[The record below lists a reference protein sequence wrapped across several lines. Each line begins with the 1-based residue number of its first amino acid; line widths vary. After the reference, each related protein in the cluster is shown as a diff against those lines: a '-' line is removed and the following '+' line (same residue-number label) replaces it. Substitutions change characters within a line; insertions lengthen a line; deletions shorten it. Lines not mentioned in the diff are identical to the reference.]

1 MKKSAIRDGVN
12 CLEKCLLDVKNWMWV
27 NLLKL
32 NDDKTEVI
40 VLGTQQQL
48 AKLGPLTLRVGDT
61 EVTCIPCVWNLGVNF
76 DAELK
81 HTSHVNK
88 LVSSSFHMLQT
99 SHGLDITWTFQLP
112 KSWSRHWSSVRLTTA
127 TAYSW
132 EYLNTI
138 SKNSRRYKMQAVKW
152 YTNWASMT
160 MSHPFSKNCIGYP

>member
-1 MKKSAIRDGVN
+1 MQ
-12 CLEKCLLDVKNWMWV
+12 V

-61 EVTCIPCVWNLGVNF
+61 EVTCIPYVRNLGVNF

-88 LVSSSFHMLQT
+88 LVSSSFHMIQNI
-99 SHGLDITWTFQLP
+99 SWVRHHLDIPTTKTLVQVLVLCRIDYCNSLLLGKP
-112 KSWSRHWSSVRLTTA
+112 KYNIQKLQKIQNASSKMIYKL
-127 TAYSW
+127 
-132 EYLNTI
+132 
-138 SKNSRRYKMQAVKW
+138 SKYDCV
-152 YTNWASMT
+152 T
-160 MSHPFSKNCIGYP
+160 PFSKNCIGYP